1 MTRTARKPGD
11 VYRPRVRI
19 IKIRKGRPT
28 VVEIDGERYVW
39 MPRDMYMGGRKASDS
54 QEAVNLAEK
63 GRFVGDDT
71 QRSYPAQS
79 SAYRPK

>member
-1 MTRTARKPGD
+1 MSGRRGD
-11 VYRPRVRI
+11 TYQATIRVLKAKR
-19 IKIRKGRPT
+19 GRPT

-63 GRFVGDDT
+63 GRFGGDDT

-79 SAYRPK
+79 PAYRPK